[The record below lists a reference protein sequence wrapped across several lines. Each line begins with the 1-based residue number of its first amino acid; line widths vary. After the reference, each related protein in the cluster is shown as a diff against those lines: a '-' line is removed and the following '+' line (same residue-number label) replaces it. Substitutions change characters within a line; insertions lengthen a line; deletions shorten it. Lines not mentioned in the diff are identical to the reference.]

1 MPIGTCRLCLEQ
13 KDLLKSHFMPAA
25 LYPKH
30 VKKKMEFAMRGGK
43 VMTDGLEM
51 TARAL
56 CSDCERRLDEGG
68 ESEVLAAI
76 APKLTK
82 RFPLHERMQ
91 LAVPRDE
98 FGGAARFA
106 GYELGLDMDKF
117 AYFAMSIVWRR
128 AAIEWTAFDSSILP
142 GTPLGTFEEQI
153 RQYLLRP
160 AKLPPDMV
168 VIVLVDSSKEMRRV
182 WMPPTQEVFDSC
194 LNFRFMVRGIFF
206 RVLMGR
212 GMPAHYRDKCCT
224 SPRKCIFYGDGSDR
238 APAIMRIFNESG
250 RSRQGKS
257 SVE

>member
-1 MPIGTCRLCLEQ
+1 MPIGTCRLCLEE

-30 VKKKMEFAMRGGK
+30 VKKKMEFVMRGGK
-43 VMTDGLEM
+43 VTTDGLEM

-56 CSDCERRLDEGG
+56 CPDCERRFDEGG

-76 APKLTK
+76 TPKLIK
-82 RFPLHERMQ
+82 RFPLHNRMR

-106 GYELGLDMDKF
+106 GYDLGLDMDKF

-128 AAIEWTAFDSSILP
+128 AAIQWTAFDGSILP
-142 GTPLGTFEEQI
+142 RTPLGTFEEQL
-153 RQYLLRP
+153 REYLLRP
-160 AKLPPDMV
+160 AKLPPDMA

-182 WMPPTQEVFDSC
+182 WMPPAPEVLDSC
-194 LNFRFMVRGIFF
+194 LNFRFLVRGIFF
-206 RVLMGR
+206 RVLMGH

-224 SPRKCIFYGDGSDR
+224 SPRKCIFYGDGSHR
-238 APAIMRIFNESG
+238 APEIMRIFNESSHG
-250 RSRQGKS
+250 PSEKS